1 MEGQK
6 SHSMNVKLTNLQ
18 KLSDAIILYGAEAKR
33 NIFWNIET
41 RLVRIKAVL
50 PAKRVLT
57 QD

>member
-18 KLSDAIILYGAEAKR
+18 SDAIILYGAEAKR